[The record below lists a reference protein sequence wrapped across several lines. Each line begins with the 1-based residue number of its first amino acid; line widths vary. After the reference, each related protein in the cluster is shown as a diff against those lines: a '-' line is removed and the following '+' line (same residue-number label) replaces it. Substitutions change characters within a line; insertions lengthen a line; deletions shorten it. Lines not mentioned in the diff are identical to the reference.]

1 MIIEKNIMSVDF
13 KYDTDT
19 GVLYKMNKKKMIYES
34 IMNRAK
40 DKYNQ
45 IRFHLFDE
53 SGQQRG
59 LTYSK
64 VVKKMYDDDFD
75 LTYGFRV

>member
-34 IMNRAK
+34 MMNRAK

-45 IRFHLFDE
+45 IRFALFDE
-53 SGQQRG
+53 EGKQRG